1 MTMVMHT
8 VAVIAP
14 DLVHLLA
21 WDALHDFIFLFLFDF
36 GLKINSIN

>member
-1 MTMVMHT
+1 MVMHT

-21 WDALHDFIFLFLFDF
+21 WDALHDFILFY
-36 GLKINSIN
+36 